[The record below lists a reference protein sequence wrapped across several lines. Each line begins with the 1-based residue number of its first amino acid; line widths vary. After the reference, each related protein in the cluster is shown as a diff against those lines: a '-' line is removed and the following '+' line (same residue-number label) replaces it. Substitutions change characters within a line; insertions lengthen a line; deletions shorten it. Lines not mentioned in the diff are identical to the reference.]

1 MKSELNI
8 PFKTEE
14 FCIEQNKPI
23 PQSVATKIWVFHI
36 LPMLVVR
43 TLLDSPMWASK
54 NSGFRPKAY
63 EISMGRSGESQHTFE
78 DESKGAID
86 WTCKK
91 SLLAKMLELILEHTT
106 YTRIAV
112 YENFIHCD
120 YKATDGNRY
129 LFDSDA
135 KSNWTLK
142 ETFKL

>member
-1 MKSELNI
+1 MSNLNI

-23 PQSVATKIWVFHI
+23 PQSVATKLWIFHI
-36 LPMLVVR
+36 IPMLVVR
-43 TLLDSPMWASK
+43 TLLDSPIWASQ

-63 EISMGRSGESQHTFE
+63 EISKGRSGESQHTFE
-78 DESKGAID
+78 GESKGAID

-91 SLLAKMLELILEHTT
+91 SLLPKLLELILEHTN

-120 YKATDGNRY
+120 HKATDGNRY
-129 LFDSDA
+129 LFTSNE
-135 KSNWTLK
+135 KSVWTLTK
-142 ETFKL
+142 TIKI